1 MNMPVTGEE
10 ARGRPFDEGERRRW
24 DIGSVQLQ
32 LGAGGRW
39 TAARGAAAR
48 SKEEDDP
55 RWAKLGRTAG

>member
-1 MNMPVTGEE
+1 MNVPVTGEE
-10 ARGRPFDEGERRRW
+10 ARGRPFDVGERRGW

-39 TAARGAAAR
+39 TTARGAAAR
-48 SKEEDDP
+48 SEEEDDP